1 MIQDRSR
8 FRRTAVPVVPLLDQD
23 DAPLL
28 AARFFADGD
37 PGPIVASLAL
47 APELLEV
54 TLPFVGAAL
63 GPSALSLR
71 TKEIVILRMS
81 AVAGCRYCVDSH
93 TVVAFDA
100 GLDAG
105 LIHALRDSNA
115 VSLAN
120 PAEQALVA
128 WIDAVGGAL
137 GPVAP
142 ALAEELA
149 RHWRDFEIV
158 ELTLTIAATLMLN
171 RYCTALA
178 LPTSPATLARLA
190 EIGYG

>member
-1 MIQDRSR
+1 M
-8 FRRTAVPVVPLLDQD
+8 PVVQLLEPDN
-23 DAPLL
+23 APLL

-47 APELLEV
+47 VPELLEV

-63 GPSALSLR
+63 GPSALSVR
-71 TKEIVILRMS
+71 TKEIVILRTS
-81 AVAGCRYCVDSH
+81 SVAGCRYCVDAH
-93 TVVAFDA
+93 TVLAFDA
-100 GLDAG
+100 GLDAR
-105 LIHALRDSNA
+105 LVQTLRESEE
-115 VSLAN
+115 VTLAD

-137 GPVAP
+137 GLVAP
-142 ALAEELA
+142 ELAATLA

-158 ELTLTIAATLMLN
+158 ELTLTIATTLMLN

-178 LPTSPATLARLA
+178 LPTSPATLARLV